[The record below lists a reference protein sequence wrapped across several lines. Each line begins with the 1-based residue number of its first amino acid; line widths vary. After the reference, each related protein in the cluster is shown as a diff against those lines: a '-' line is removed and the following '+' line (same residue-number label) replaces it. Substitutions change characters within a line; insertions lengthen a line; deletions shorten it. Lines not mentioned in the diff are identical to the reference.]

1 MGDKQK
7 QERQQTV
14 VWNRAVSNVG
24 LVIDPSE
31 KQSMKVEFLN

>member
-1 MGDKQK
+1 MGVEQEL
-7 QERQQTV
+7 ERQETD

-31 KQSMKVEFLN
+31 IHRV